1 MAIIKIIIRKMVNN
15 RWLTISL
22 FLGLLITVSLVSSI
36 PTYTSSVLQK
46 LLVGELDDYQIEQQ
60 EYPGIF
66 SFSLD
71 YSKDEEIDRLATLEK
86 VEEFN
91 KELIDDTGL
100 PKVTDVTILSTSPQ
114 TVHDQDGAQE
124 KHAIWKFLF

>member
-1 MAIIKIIIRKMVNN
+1 IIRKMVNN

-124 KHAIWKFLF
+124 KHARILSFSNI